1 MRALVLS
8 GGGPLAVAWESGL
21 VAGLAAEGVAVAQ
34 ADRIIGTSAGAIV
47 GAQLAS
53 GTEPAALAAAIFE
66 ERSRKPP
73 PGAMGRHSPEVLS
86 RLPSLFQLAHSGAG
100 DAAKARAEVG
110 AYALAAP
117 TESDEAWVGRMA
129 LVLRGAEWSE
139 RAFHCV
145 AVDACDGSVVLLDRE
160 CGAPLARAVAASCSL
175 PGISPPV
182 EIGGRCFIDGG
193 FASTANADLAK
204 GFETVL
210 VIAFHPTGPSAERIK
225 TRLEPQVQLLRSAG
239 ADVLALMPD
248 DPSLA
253 AIGSRM
259 MDMRGRPQIA
269 EAGLAQGKTAA
280 ASVAEFW
287 S

>member
-21 VAGLAAEGVAVAQ
+21 LGGLADEGVAVAQ
-34 ADRIIGTSAGAIV
+34 ADLTVGTSAGAIV

-53 GTEPAALAAAIFE
+53 GTEPAALAEAIFE

-73 PGAMGRHSPEVLS
+73 LGAMGRHSPDVLA
-86 RLPSLFQLAHSGAG
+86 RLPSLFQLAHSAAG

-110 AYALAAP
+110 TYALGAP
-117 TESDEAWVGRMA
+117 TESEEAWVGRMA

-139 RAFHCV
+139 RALHCV
-145 AVDACDGSVVLLDRE
+145 AVDACDGSIVALDRD

-182 EIGGRCFIDGG
+182 EIGGRRFIDGG

-204 GFETVL
+204 DFEKVL
-210 VIAFHPTGPSAERIK
+210 VIAFHPTGPAAERIK
-225 TRLEPQVQLLRSAG
+225 TRLESQLEVLRAAG
-239 ADVLALMPD
+239 AKVLPLTPD
-248 DPSLA
+248 TACLD

-259 MDMRGRPQIA
+259 MDMRGRPQTA
-269 EAGLAQGKTAA
+269 EAGLAQGRAA
-280 ASVAEFW
+280 GMSVAEFW

>member
-21 VAGLAAEGVAVAQ
+21 VAGLAAQGVTLAQ
-34 ADRIIGTSAGAIV
+34 ADVTIGTSAGAIV

-53 GTEPAALAAAIFE
+53 GREPMAIAEAIFE

-86 RLPSLFQLAHSGAG
+86 RLPSLFQLAHGGTG
-100 DAAKARAEVG
+100 DATQARAEVG

-117 TESDEAWVGRMA
+117 TESEEAWVGRME
-129 LVLRGAEWSE
+129 LVLHGAEWAE
-139 RAFHCV
+139 RTFYCV
-145 AVDACDGSVVLLDRE
+145 AVNATDGSIAMLGRD

-175 PGISPPV
+175 PGVSPPV
-182 EIGGRCFIDGG
+182 QIGPRRFIDGG

-204 GFETVL
+204 DCETVL
-210 VIAFHPTGPSAERIK
+210 VIAFHPAGPAAERIM
-225 TRLEPQVQLLRSAG
+225 TRLESQLVVLRAPG
-239 ADVLALMPD
+239 AEVLVLTPDVACLD
-248 DPSLA
+248 

-259 MDMRGRPQIA
+259 MDMHGRPQVA
-269 EAGLAQGKTAA
+269 EAGLTQGRAAA

>member
-1 MRALVLS
+1 MRGLVLS

-21 VAGLAAEGVAVAQ
+21 VAGLAAEGVTVAR
-34 ADRIIGTSAGAIV
+34 ADVTIGTSAGAIV

-53 GTEPAALAAAIFE
+53 GAEPAVLAEAILE
-66 ERSRKPP
+66 ERNRKPP

-100 DAAKARAEVG
+100 DPAKSRAEVG

-139 RAFHCV
+139 RVFQCV
-145 AVDACDGSVVLLDRE
+145 AVDADDGSIVLLGRD

-182 EIGGRCFIDGG
+182 EIGGRRFIDGG
-193 FASTANADLAK
+193 FASSANAELAK
-204 GFETVL
+204 GCEKVL
-210 VIAFHPTGPSAERIK
+210 VIAFHPTGPAAERIK
-225 TRLEPQVQLLRSAG
+225 TRLESQLQVLRATG
-239 ADVLALMPD
+239 AVVLALYPD
-248 DPSLA
+248 AESLA

-259 MDMRGRPQIA
+259 MDMRGRPEIA
-269 EAGLAQGKTAA
+269 EAGLAQGRAAA

>member
-1 MRALVLS
+1 
-8 GGGPLAVAWESGL
+8 
-21 VAGLAAEGVAVAQ
+21 
-34 ADRIIGTSAGAIV
+34 
-47 GAQLAS
+47 
-53 GTEPAALAAAIFE
+53 
-66 ERSRKPP
+66 
-73 PGAMGRHSPEVLS
+73 MGRHSPEVLS

-100 DAAKARAEVG
+100 DAAKARAQVG

-117 TESDEAWVGRMA
+117 TETEDAWVGRMA
-129 LVLRGAEWSE
+129 LVLRGAEWS
-139 RAFHCV
+139 RGFHCV
-145 AVDACDGSVVLLDRE
+145 AVDACDGSIVLLGRD

-182 EIGGRCFIDGG
+182 QIGGRRFIDGG

-225 TRLEPQVQLLRSAG
+225 TRLEPQLQLLRSAG
-239 ADVLALMPD
+239 ADVLTLMPD
-248 DPSLA
+248 DASLH

-259 MDMRGRPQIA
+259 MDLRGRPQIA
-269 EAGLAQGKTAA
+269 EAGLAQGRAAA

>member
-21 VAGLAAEGVAVAQ
+21 VAGLAAEGVTVAD
-34 ADRIIGTSAGAIV
+34 ADVSIGTSAGAIV

-53 GTEPAALAAAIFE
+53 GTQPAALAEAILE

-73 PGAMGRHSPEVLS
+73 PGAMGRHSPDVLS
-86 RLPSLFQLAHSGAG
+86 QLPALFQRAHSGVG

-110 AYALAAP
+110 ACALAAP
-117 TESDEAWVGRMA
+117 TESEEAWVGRIA
-129 LVLRGAEWSE
+129 RVLRGAGWSE
-139 RAFHCV
+139 RTFQCV
-145 AVDACDGSVVLLDRE
+145 AVDACDGSIVLLDRH
-160 CGAPLARAVAASCSL
+160 CGAPLAAAVAASCSL

-182 EIGGRCFIDGG
+182 AIGGRRFIDGG
-193 FASTANADLAK
+193 FASTVNADLAK
-204 GFETVL
+204 GCAKVL
-210 VIAFHPTGPSAERIK
+210 AIAFHPAGPAGERI
-225 TRLEPQVQLLRSAG
+225 TSRLESQLEVLRSSG
-239 ADVLALMPD
+239 AEVLALTPD
-248 DPSLA
+248 AACLD

-269 EAGLAQGKTAA
+269 EAGLAQGRATAA
-280 ASVAEFW
+280 FVAEFW